1 MILVSACL
9 CGINCKY
16 NGSNNYNEKIFNL
29 IKEGKAIPI
38 CPEQLGGLSTP
49 RIPSEIKNGRVINK
63 NGIDVT
69 DNFIKGANEVLEL
82 AKKLNVTKVI
92 LKSKSPSCGKG
103 KIYSGN
109 FDDKLVDGNGILT
122 ELLLKNGIEVINSDD
137 YNINSNKKIY

>member
-16 NGSNNYNEKIFNL
+16 NGKNNYDEKLFNL
-29 IKEGKAIPI
+29 VKEGKAIPV

-49 RIPSEIKNGRVINK
+49 RIPSEIKDNKVINK
-63 NGIDVT
+63 EGIDVT
-69 DNFIKGANEVLEL
+69 ENFIRGALEVLEL
-82 AKKLNVTKVI
+82 CKKLNINKVI

-109 FDDKLVDGNGILT
+109 FDGKLVKGNGILT
-122 ELLLKNGIEVINSDD
+122 DLLLKNNIEVINSDEL
-137 YNINSNKKIY
+137 

>member
-16 NGSNNYNEKIFNL
+16 NGKNNYNEKIFNL
-29 IKEGKAIPI
+29 VKEGIAIPI

-49 RIPSEIKNGRVINK
+49 RIPSEIKNGKVINK
-63 NGIDVT
+63 EGIDVT
-69 DNFIKGANEVLEL
+69 DNFIKGANEVLNL
-82 AKKLNVTKVI
+82 CKKLNINKVI

-109 FDDKLVDGNGILT
+109 FDGELVNGNGILT
-122 ELLLKNGIEVINSDD
+122 EILLKNNIEVINSDE
-137 YNINSNKKIY
+137 Y